1 MFIVPPIVRPR
12 VQPARRPALTLI
24 ELLALTAVLAIIV
37 MILFLMPS
45 RTNRG
50 HSTRLVCSVNLKGL
64 GTSMKIYAND
74 FDDDWAVA
82 PFDETMG
89 GHIDY
94 TVAAG
99 SGAGS
104 VRSPSRTQVS
114 VSGHGGTR
122 QLSVTRTLWML
133 VRSGDVTPRG
143 FICPQSGDSIVAY
156 QSDQDGI
163 ETYYDFA
170 GPQHVS
176 YGFQVPYGPKHT
188 RASEAIDPRVAVA
201 ADRGPYADATVAVP
215 REPALEQ
222 PVNWRKWRAY
232 NSRNHGGEGQNVLY
246 ADGHADFE
254 RHPFVGVD
262 RDNIYTVAIGRTL
275 PLEFIVGE
283 SPWAR
288 SAHPF
293 APFDSLGK
301 EQYTTDSLIFP

>member
-37 MILFLMPS
+37 AFLFFLPV
-45 RTNRG
+45 RPRRG
-50 HSTRLVCSVNLKGL
+50 SSGGLVCGSNLKAL

-82 PFDETMG
+82 PFDETMV

-114 VSGHGGTR
+114 VNGDGGTR

-133 VRSGDVTPRG
+133 VRSGDNVPKS
-143 FICPQSGDSIVAY
+143 FICPTSGDSVFNE
-156 QSDQDGI
+156 QRLDN
-163 ETYYDFA
+163 YYDFA
-170 GPQHVS
+170 GPQQVS

-188 RASEAIDPRVAVA
+188 RAAEAFDPRVPLA
-201 ADRGPYADATVAVP
+201 ADRGPYADPTIAVP
-215 REPALEQ
+215 DEPAMEV
-222 PVNWRKWRAY
+222 PVDRQKWRPY
-232 NSRNHGGEGQNVLY
+232 NSRNHGGQGQNVLY
-246 ADGHADFE
+246 ADGHAAFE

-262 RDNIYTVAIGRTL
+262 RDNIYTVAAGRTM
-275 PLEFIVGE
+275 PTEFMVGE

-293 APFDSLGK
+293 APLDSLGN